1 MPGYYANGLSLSA
14 GYNAVF
20 QPGIYYMNGTFSING
35 NPSSSLTGS
44 GVMIFIGPSGSLSL
58 AGNGSVTLS
67 PPSSGIYQ
75 GITIFQSRSNTAA
88 ATISGNGK
96 FNISGTLYAAKA
108 LMKVTGNGDVA
119 IGSQVIADQLQNKGG
134 GNSGQVNIIYNN
146 NVAKTRLFSL
156 VE

>member
-1 MPGYYANGLSLSA
+1 
-14 GYNAVF
+14 
-20 QPGIYYMNGTFSING
+20 
-35 NPSSSLTGS
+35 
-44 GVMIFIGPSGSLSL
+44 
-58 AGNGSVTLS
+58 
-67 PPSSGIYQ
+67 
-75 GITIFQSRSNTAA
+75 
-88 ATISGNGK
+88 
-96 FNISGTLYAAKA
+96 LYAAKA